1 MAGQRDG
8 HPSAPCR
15 VTFDLAIVALLSFAS
30 MAGAHPKDDPM
41 NTMHMTRRSLV
52 TGLAAGALL
61 AYSRP
66 SLAQDLP
73 KIVVSKDPSCGCC
86 TGWVDHLRQ
95 AGFSADVVE
104 TSEIN
109 RVKVRLGVPDDLA
122 SCHTA
127 EIGGYAIEGYVPADA
142 IKRLLAETPAGKGLA
157 VAGMPMGSP
166 GMEMEGMAPDTY
178 EVVLFGP
185 SGQTAF
191 ARYEE
196 ARLL

>member
-1 MAGQRDG
+1 
-8 HPSAPCR
+8 
-15 VTFDLAIVALLSFAS
+15 
-30 MAGAHPKDDPM
+30 M

-61 AYSRP
+61 ANS
-66 SLAQDLP
+66 SALQAQPLP

-86 TGWVDHLRQ
+86 TGWVDHLRR
-95 AGFSADVVE
+95 AGFSADVIE

-127 EIGGYAIEGYVPADA
+127 EIGGYVIEGHVPADA
-142 IKRLLAETPAGKGLA
+142 IKRLLAEKPAGKGLA

-166 GMEMEGMAPDTY
+166 GMEMEGMAPETY

-185 SGQTAF
+185 AGRGTF
-191 ARYEE
+191 ARYEG